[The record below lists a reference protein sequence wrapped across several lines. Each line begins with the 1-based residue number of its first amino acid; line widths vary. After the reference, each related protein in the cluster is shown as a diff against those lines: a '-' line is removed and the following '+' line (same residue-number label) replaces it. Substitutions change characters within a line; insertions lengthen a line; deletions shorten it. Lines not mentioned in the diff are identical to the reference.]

1 MHLLLASSEIIR
13 RPDSDVSASIR
24 SGTSTQLVQFF
35 CRDSL
40 AKSPFLFGY
49 AKPVPV
55 NFRALRNPRI
65 GMVMVAAAGPAM
77 NISLAIVAALGF
89 YLISYLP
96 ITVAQWA
103 SANLKSALVINVIL
117 AVFNMFPLPPL
128 DGGRIAVGLLP
139 NIFASQLARLEPYG
153 MMILIGLLIVLPL
166 LGSQLG
172 IDLGFVS
179 HAISSA
185 TQTVIR
191 AILRVTGNA

>member
-1 MHLLLASSEIIR
+1 
-13 RPDSDVSASIR
+13 
-24 SGTSTQLVQFF
+24 
-35 CRDSL
+35 
-40 AKSPFLFGY
+40 
-49 AKPVPV
+49 
-55 NFRALRNPRI
+55 
-65 GMVMVAAAGPAM
+65 MVMVAAAGPAM
-77 NISLAIVAALGF
+77 NISLAVVAALGF

-103 SANLKSALVINVIL
+103 AANLKNALIINVIL